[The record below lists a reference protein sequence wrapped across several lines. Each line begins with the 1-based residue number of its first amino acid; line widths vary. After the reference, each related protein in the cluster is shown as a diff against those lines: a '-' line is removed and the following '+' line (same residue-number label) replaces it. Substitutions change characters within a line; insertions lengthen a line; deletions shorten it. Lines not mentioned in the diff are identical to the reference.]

1 MYYFREGGKQS
12 LDLTGNL
19 ILSFNDSLVKC
30 RAPSAAPDGVKNA
43 KKIMINELTFIKK
56 IWATFVV
63 LGYIWG
69 VNKALVESDTALN
82 KPYVKPVDYPLI
94 DKDKEKQA
102 DEILEKNGLK

>member
-1 MYYFREGGKQS
+1 MYYFKEGGKQI

-19 ILSFNDSLVKC
+19 ILSFNDSLIKC

-56 IWATFVV
+56 IWATLVV

-69 VNKALVESDTALN
+69 RNRALIPENTTLN

-94 DKDKEKQA
+94 DKDA
-102 DEILEKNGLK
+102 DEVLEKGGFK